1 MPKKREKPVP
11 IWSERVANLRH
22 STGLTQR
29 DFAAELK
36 ISAGTVKR
44 LEVGDLPLT
53 NRLRDLYAGHFQ
65 CAPGYITGET
75 KYRDRAEEVAEKM
88 AEGVKESSEEERVR
102 MEGRTAVWKA
112 AERWIRASF
121 PDESLEELEAQGRIN
136 LFEIFCSVTDCVQEA
151 IWKAKI

>member
-1 MPKKREKPVP
+1 MTGGRLT
-11 IWSERVANLRH
+11 NLRK
-22 STGLTQR
+22 SAGLTQTELSQKMAEQGIR
-29 DFAAELK
+29 ISSSLIKYLETGDRALTKENLRNYAAFFGVNEK
-36 ISAGTVKR
+36 
-44 LEVGDLPLT
+44 
-53 NRLRDLYAGHFQ
+53 
-65 CAPGYITGET
+65 YITGEA

-88 AEGVKESSEEERVR
+88 AEGVKESPEEERVR

-136 LFEIFCSVTDCVQEA
+136 LFEIFCSVTEPVQEA